1 MNCYNIPNFLNH
13 FFSTWIS
20 YERTYLRSNKGE
32 HNDEKVEEFKMLSE
46 VNKPLLDLDKYR
58 LNELINTLQKIPMT
72 LLLIFIK
79 QIWIIHSR
87 LYH

>member
-1 MNCYNIPNFLNH
+1 MNCYNIPDFLNH

-32 HNDEKVEEFKMLSE
+32 HNDEKVEEFKMLSG

-58 LNELINTLQKIPMT
+58 LNELINTLQKNSNDSSIN
-72 LLLIFIK
+72 
-79 QIWIIHSR
+79 IHQADLDR
-87 LYH
+87 T